1 MMNLNQKPTNVTT
14 NLRDFLQR
22 RDASVKRYATLVGTN
37 LGNNT
42 INLVMP
48 LQTMLEVSEVAN
60 ERNISESFELEGQ
73 PVAQRKFDP
82 AHATKL
88 GSFMLRAGA
97 EEAYRRRRV
106 QQLPIPP
113 ELEEIRASLG
123 TQPYSGLQPFVA
135 NIRSCD
141 PDGSNLAIEER
152 EGGAIV
158 KLGDRDILWMIDGQ
172 HRRGA
177 AEMIFDDFFKEIRT
191 KHRYP
196 RRSRIYPGAHRN
208 ELSREELAVW
218 NEIFEIMRSE
228 FTVTVEAHLGLDA
241 AQERQ
246 LFHDL
251 NNLGKKVESGLAF
264 EYDNTNPVNRFIK
277 EELSLSEAQ
286 GGFMKPQIVERDIVD
301 WHNDP
306 GAIARKD
313 LVAVNAILFLNKT
326 NVSGALPTTV
336 EERRQ
341 VALRFW
347 QEVNEIRDFGTEG
360 AKAKTVAAQPVVLK
374 ALAKLA
380 YEFAFGKGENPE
392 HLEILL
398 NGIKN
403 IDFSHNNPTWRYYE
417 LTASERQSRTKG
429 LAEYL
434 PPDTIGANRDIGKFD
449 EHAGVMRFGSKH
461 NDIFPI
467 LGDMIR
473 WSLDLPKRAHKV
485 PTITN

>member
-1 MMNLNQKPTNVTT
+1 MLNLNEKPSNVTT
-14 NLRDFLQR
+14 SLQDFLR
-22 RDASVKRYATLVGTN
+22 KRDASVKSYPTLVSRN

-42 INLVMP
+42 INLVMQLP
-48 LQTMLEVSEVAN
+48 TMLEVSEVAN
-60 ERNISESFELEGQ
+60 ERNISESFELEGE

-88 GSFMLRAGA
+88 GTFMVRAGA
-97 EEAYRRRRV
+97 AEAYRRRGD
-106 QQLPIPP
+106 QGLPIPP

-141 PDGSNLAIEER
+141 PDGSNLTVEER

-158 KLGDRDILWMIDGQ
+158 KLGDRDVLWMIDGQ
-172 HRRGA
+172 HRRGG

-196 RRSRIYPGAHRN
+196 RRSRIYPGAHKN
-208 ELSREELAVW
+208 ELSRGELAVW
-218 NEIFEIMRSE
+218 NEIFEIMRSD
-228 FTVTVEAHLGLDA
+228 FTVTVEVHLGLNAD
-241 AQERQ
+241 QERQ

-277 EELSLSEAQ
+277 EELSVDREQ
-286 GGFMKPQIVERDIVD
+286 GGFMKPTIVERDLVD
-301 WHNDP
+301 WHTDP

-326 NVSGALPTTV
+326 NVSGALPAIV
-336 EERRQ
+336 EERRE

-347 QEVNEIRDFGTEG
+347 QEVNEIRDFGTQG
-360 AKAKTVAAQPVVLK
+360 AKAKTVAAQPVLLK

-392 HLEILL
+392 HLEVLL
-398 NGIKN
+398 NGIRS
-403 IDFSHNNPTWRYYE
+403 IDFSHNNPSWRYYE
-417 LTASERQSRTKG
+417 LKPADRERDTKG

-449 EHAGVMRFGSKH
+449 EHTKVMRFGSKH

-473 WSLDLPKRAHKV
+473 WSLRLPKRSHKV
-485 PTITN
+485 PVMTN